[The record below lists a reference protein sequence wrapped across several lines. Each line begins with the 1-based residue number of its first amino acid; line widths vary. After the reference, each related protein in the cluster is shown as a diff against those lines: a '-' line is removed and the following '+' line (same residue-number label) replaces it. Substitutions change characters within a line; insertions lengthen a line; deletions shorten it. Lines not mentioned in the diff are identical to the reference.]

1 MDKILEALKKLLP
14 ASDVAEVAAAIEEN
28 LQEARAELE
37 AEFNVKLETAYA
49 ELSKELAEAEKT
61 AEKGYDEA
69 FGIITNL
76 RSRMETMRE
85 EYQDA
90 LEEGYEDAYQT
101 IIAERA
107 KYQGTEKD
115 LYDQYDGKL
124 LEMKAYIV
132 EKVDQFLKFKG
143 AEIYEQARRDL
154 LADPRIAE
162 SRVALDRIVDI
173 TSNYLDVEGK
183 SVVTSNKLEE
193 AYKAIDDLKAQLKLT
208 ETRYIRADMEAKK
221 AFRENKLTEAKLNE
235 SRSDS
240 KQERLKNAK
249 QATGRGRIVES
260 DQVEVIKEHRN
271 TTVKTATDDNVT
283 PLTEAHLGADFAT
296 LGSLAGVVKA
306 K

>member
-14 ASDVAEVAAAIEEN
+14 ASDVTEVASAVESY

-37 AEFNVKLETAYA
+37 AEFNVKLESAYA
-49 ELSKELAEAEKT
+49 DLSKELADAEKV
-61 AEKGYDEA
+61 AEKGYAEA
-69 FGIITNL
+69 YGIITDL
-76 RSRMETMRE
+76 RNRMETMRE
-85 EYQDA
+85 EYEEA
-90 LEEGYEDAYQT
+90 LEEGYEEAYKT
-101 IIAERA
+101 IATERS
-107 KYQGTEKD
+107 KYQGVEKE

-132 EKVDQFLKFKG
+132 EKVDQFLKYKG

-183 SVVTSNKLEE
+183 SAVTSNKLEE

-208 ETRYIRADMEAKK
+208 ESRYIRADMESKK
-221 AFRENKLTEAKLNE
+221 ALREHKMIEAKLTE
-235 SRSDS
+235 SRGGD
-240 KQERLKNAK
+240 KQERLKNGK
-249 QATGRGRIVES
+249 SVTGRGRIVES
-260 DQVEVIKEHRN
+260 EQVEVIREHHQAPAK
-271 TTVKTATDDNVT
+271 TTNDDTVT
-283 PLTEAHLGADFAT
+283 PLTEAALGADFAT
-296 LGSLAGVVKA
+296 LGSLAGVKRT